1 MPLASL
7 PFLNFSEELPE
18 SVRRELEQY
27 TAKLRRYLLVS
38 LNEDGTLRTE
48 LNNSGDLPLSPGG
61 PQTFVSVEN
70 TITPGGISDEQ
81 WWKRGPWTLDDP
93 NAELDNVVGLRPPDP
108 SAGTYHDYGPPG
120 IDEAVAIELE
130 PSGDIILTGIKRMS
144 LQARKRML
152 MFRNRDSSSTITL
165 SHDDAGSQEGNRFD
179 LPGGVDV
186 VLAPG
191 QNIWLY
197 YDIGRAAW
205 TAAITT
211 QAAGGLNEGGASG
224 GGDVTGP
231 ASAVSGNFAS
241 FNGTTGKIIQDSGF
255 AANSFATVAGSVVA
269 VTVNLTEAQFE
280 ALNTTPFTLVPAQ
293 GASKVIMPVSVW
305 MEVNITTA
313 YPNNPVFSLAYASYP
328 TLNILTTWTMTI
340 NGAAPATRLQVGQN
354 NNPTDRLFTYAT
366 NDPRNMALVLRA
378 NGDPDPSGAAT
389 AKLHLTYVVMTTF

>member
-18 SVRRELEQY
+18 TVRRELEQY

-61 PQTFVSVEN
+61 SQTFISQEN

-81 WWKRGPWTLDDP
+81 WWKKGPWTLDDP

-108 SAGTYHDYGPPG
+108 PTGTYHNYAPPG
-120 IDEAVAIELE
+120 IDEAVVLEIE
-130 PSGDIILTGIKRMS
+130 PTGNIVLTGIQKM
-144 LQARKRML
+144 LTTRKRML
-152 MFRNRDSSSTITL
+152 LLRNRDSSATITL
-165 SHDDAGSQEGNRFD
+165 MDDNAGSVEGNRFD

-186 VLAPG
+186 VLSPG

-197 YDIGRAAW
+197 YDLSRAAW

-211 QAAGGLNEGGASG
+211 QSAGGLNEGGAAG

-255 AANSFATVAGSVVA
+255 AANSFATVAGSVTA
-269 VTVNLTEAQFE
+269 VTVGLSEAQFE
-280 ALNTTPFTLVPAQ
+280 ALNTTPITLVAAQ
-293 GASKVIMPVSVW
+293 GANKVIMPVAWW
-305 MEVNITTA
+305 METNVTTA
-313 YPNNPVFSLAYASYP
+313 YPNNPIFSLAYASYP
-328 TLNILTTWTMTI
+328 TLNILTTVTMTI

-354 NNPTDRLFTYAT
+354 NNPTDRLFTYGT
-366 NDPRNMALVLRA
+366 NDPRNMALVIRA
-378 NGDPDPSGAAT
+378 NADPDAAGAAT
-389 AKLHLTYVVMTTF
+389 AKIHLAYVVMTTF